1 MKKLLITIAIVLMAS
16 NCFAWTLS
24 WDAATGADGYR
35 VTYSPSPIVDG
46 DTVNVQDVGTALTL
60 DLDSLSLTVGTRY
73 EMFVQAF
80 ANTDGGGVAWS
91 GHSDHLRW
99 TYPAPPAIIEYQA
112 PPQNPVIN
120 P

>member
-16 NCFAWTLS
+16 NCFAWTLT
-24 WDAATGADGYR
+24 WVDDPMAEGYS
-35 VTYSPSPIVDG
+35 VSYKALS
-46 DTVNVQDVGTALTL
+46 DTDYTTVDVGDNNVVDFAP
-60 DLDSLSLTVGTRY
+60 LSLVVGTRY
-73 EMFVQAF
+73 EFYVQAYK
-80 ANTDGGGVAWS
+80 GEPKSYS

-99 TYPAPPAIIEYQA
+99 TYPADPIIIEYMA